1 LVVRDAA
8 TAIER
13 TIRLKRYRQLL
24 QLWGE
29 ASDSYERDRYQEQLT
44 AAPKP
49 ETWQSTGAARSH

>member
-29 ASDSYERDRYQEQLT
+29 ASDGARNYQEQLRIER
-44 AAPKP
+44 ARILAL
-49 ETWQSTGAARSH
+49 QSPQNHDK